1 LIYPESTMA
10 FIFKK
15 KQNSSDD
22 LADVDIIELY
32 RNTRDTK
39 LIGVLFDRYAHLVY
53 GISLKYFDRE
63 DDRKEAVMQVFEKL
77 YEALLQFDIANFK
90 SWLYSVAKN
99 QCLMIIK
106 KENTVS
112 FNDQLQLKNF
122 QQEFME
128 FEETFSLNHGSEINL
143 EDKLHEVIK
152 ELNEEQRVCV
162 DLFYLQDKSYK
173 EISDATNY
181 SYNQVKSF
189 IQNGKRN
196 LKIMLES
203 IK

>member
-1 LIYPESTMA
+1 MA

-15 KQNSSDD
+15 KQNSPDD
-22 LADVDIIELY
+22 LEDKDLIQLY
-32 RNTRDTK
+32 RDTRDTK
-39 LIGVLFDRYAHLVY
+39 LIGILFDRYAHLVY
-53 GISLKYFDRE
+53 GIALKYFDRE

-77 YEALLQFDIANFK
+77 YEALLQFEIANFK

-112 FNDQLQLKNF
+112 FNDQMPLKNF

-128 FEETFSLNHGSEINL
+128 FEEAFSLNHGSEIQL
-143 EDKLHEVIK
+143 EEKLHDFMK
-152 ELNEEQRVCV
+152 ELTEEQRICV
-162 DLFYLQDKSYK
+162 DLFYLQEKSYK
-173 EISDATNY
+173 EIADETHY
-181 SYNQVKSF
+181 SFNQVKSF

>member
-1 LIYPESTMA
+1 MA
-10 FIFKK
+10 FLIKK
-15 KQNSSDD
+15 KLNSYDD
-22 LADVDIIELY
+22 LGDQDLIQLY
-32 RNTRDTK
+32 RDTRDTK
-39 LIGVLFDRYAHLVY
+39 HIGVLFDRYAHLVY
-53 GISLKYFDRE
+53 GVALKYFDRE

-77 YEALLQFDIANFK
+77 YEALLQFEIVNFK
-90 SWLYSVAKN
+90 SWLYSVTKN

-112 FNDQLQLKNF
+112 FNDQIQLKNF

-128 FEETFSLNHGSEINL
+128 FEEAFSLNHGSEINM

-152 ELNEEQRVCV
+152 ELNEEQRICV
-162 DLFYLQDKSYK
+162 DLFYLQEKSYK
-173 EISDATNY
+173 EIADATNY
-181 SYNQVKSF
+181 SFNQVKSF

>member
-1 LIYPESTMA
+1 MA
-10 FIFKK
+10 FLFKK
-15 KQNSSDD
+15 KQTSSDD
-22 LADVDIIELY
+22 LADQDLILLY
-32 RNTRDTK
+32 RETRETK
-39 LIGVLFDRYAHLVY
+39 LIGILFDRYAHLVY
-53 GISLKYFDRE
+53 GIALKYFDRE

-112 FNDQLQLKNF
+112 FNDQVQLKNF

-128 FEETFSLNHGSEINL
+128 FEESFSLNHGSEIQF
-143 EDKLHEVIK
+143 EDKLHDFIK
-152 ELNEEQRVCV
+152 ELNEEQRICV

-173 EISDATNY
+173 EIADATNY
-181 SYNQVKSF
+181 SLNQVKSF

-196 LKIMLES
+196 LKIMLET

>member
-1 LIYPESTMA
+1 MKYPGSVMA
-10 FIFKK
+10 IILKK
-15 KQNSSDD
+15 RQNSSDD
-22 LADVDIIELY
+22 LSDQEIIQLY
-32 RNTRDTK
+32 RGTCDTK
-39 LIGVLFDRYAHLVY
+39 YIGVLFDRYAHLVY
-53 GISLKYFDRE
+53 GIALKYFDLE

-77 YEALLQFDIANFK
+77 YEALLSFEIANFK

-99 QCLMIIK
+99 QCLMIIR

-122 QQEFME
+122 QKEFME
-128 FEETFSLNHGSEINL
+128 FEDSFSLNHGTEINL

-152 ELNEEQRVCV
+152 ELKEEQRICI

-173 EISDATNY
+173 EIAEVTNY
-181 SYNQVKSF
+181 SFNEVKSF

>member
-1 LIYPESTMA
+1 MA
-10 FIFKK
+10 FILKK
-15 KQNSSDD
+15 RQNSSDD
-22 LADVDIIELY
+22 LSDQDLIQLY
-32 RNTRDTK
+32 RETRDTK
-39 LIGVLFDRYAHLVY
+39 YIGVFFDRYAHLVY
-53 GISLKYFDRE
+53 GIALKYFVRE

-99 QCLMIIK
+99 QCLMILK

-128 FEETFSLNHGSEINL
+128 FEESFSLNHGTEINL

-152 ELNEEQRVCV
+152 ELNDEQRICV

-173 EISDATNY
+173 EIADATNY

>member
-1 LIYPESTMA
+1 MIYPESTMA

-15 KQNSSDD
+15 QQNSSND
-22 LADVDIIELY
+22 LADQDLIELY
-32 RNTRDTK
+32 RDTRDTK

-53 GISLKYFDRE
+53 GIALKYFDRE

-106 KENTVS
+106 KENTIS
-112 FNDQLQLKNF
+112 FNDKLQLKNF

-128 FEETFSLNHGSEINL
+128 FEETFSLNHGTEINL

-173 EISDATNY
+173 EIADATNY

>member
-1 LIYPESTMA
+1 MA

-22 LADVDIIELY
+22 LADQDLISLY
-32 RNTRDTK
+32 RSTRDTK

-53 GISLKYFDRE
+53 GIALKYFDRE

-128 FEETFSLNHGSEINL
+128 FEETFSLNHGTEINL

-152 ELNEEQRVCV
+152 ELNEEQRICV

-173 EISDATNY
+173 EIADATHY